1 MSMIANLT
9 LAGLVDYRPDVFDNM
24 VLPTP
29 PLVAETIGLIPE
41 QLRAAWTIDKE
52 EFVNFLCL
60 RTMSMS
66 LAMPDADFF
75 KKAVEMWSKAHI
87 HEWQRLFDTLFFKYD
102 PLWNKDFTIAET
114 VNDTNRKTDSH
125 STTSNQ
131 TDNESANTSV
141 AGNNTITGFTHG
153 YDGGATHSDDNLTWT
168 HSDKTKGSS
177 TTSTTGQRA
186 NTISG
191 TEQKTIT
198 SNESDAMQRVQTEKG
213 NIGITMVQDMIEKER
228 QLALFSIDEYIADE
242 FTKNFML
249 MMW

>member
-1 MSMIANLT
+1 M
-9 LAGLVDYRPDVFDNM
+9 DYRPDVFDNM

-52 EFVNFLCL
+52 EFINFLCL

-66 LAMPDADFF
+66 LAVPDADFF

-114 VNDTNRKTDSH
+114 ENLSH
-125 STTSNQ
+125 SGTENESTNNSQ
-131 TDNESANTSV
+131 TENESANTGV
-141 AGNNTITGFTHG
+141 MGNNTITGFTHG
-153 YDGGATHSDDNLTWT
+153 YDGGTTHSDDNLAWT
-168 HSDKTKGSS
+168 HSDKTKGNSN
-177 TTSTTGQRA
+177 TNTTGQRA
-186 NTISG
+186 NTLTG
-191 TEQKTIT
+191 NGQKATTT
-198 SNESDAMQRVQTEKG
+198 SDTDAKQRVQTEKG
-213 NIGITMVQDMIEKER
+213 NIGVTMVQDMIEKER

-249 MMW
+249 MIW